1 MNTKIRFAS
10 LAFSLSL
17 PLMFASGAAMADL
30 KIGVSMSQF
39 DDTWL
44 TYLRENMD
52 KKAKSMPDGVKLQ
65 FEDAR
70 SDVVKQLSQV
80 ESFISQKV
88 DAIVVNPVDTAAT
101 KKITEAAVKAGIP
114 LVYVNRRPD
123 DLNLPKGVVTVAS
136 NDLEAGQ
143 MQMQYLADKLGGK
156 GDIVILLGD
165 LANNSTTNR
174 TKGVKEVLAK
184 YPNIKIDQEQT
195 GTWLRDKGM
204 TLTNDWLTQ
213 GRKFDAVVANNDEM
227 AIGASMALNQAGVKK
242 GTVLIAG
249 VDGTPD
255 GLRAVEKGDMTVSV
269 FQDAKGQAD
278 GSIDTA
284 VKMIKK
290 EPVEAAVWVPYK
302 LITPQN
308 VKDFK

>member
-10 LAFSLSL
+10 LALSL
-17 PLMFASGAAMADL
+17 LLASGTALADL

-44 TYLRENMD
+44 TYLRESMD
-52 KKAKSMPDGVKLQ
+52 QKAKSLPEGVKLQ

-80 ESFISQKV
+80 ENFISQKV

-101 KKITEAAVKAGIP
+101 RKITEAAVKAGIP

-136 NDLEAGQ
+136 NDLEAGK
-143 MQMQYLADKLGGK
+143 MQMQYLADKMGGK
-156 GDIVILLGD
+156 GNIVILLGD

-174 TKGVKEVLAK
+174 TKGVKEVLAQ
-184 YPNIKIDQEQT
+184 YPGIKVDQEQT
-195 GTWLRDKGM
+195 GVWLRDKGM
-204 TLTNDWLTQ
+204 TLVNDWLTQ
-213 GRKFDAVVANNDEM
+213 GRQFDAVVSNNDEM
-227 AIGASMALNQAGVKK
+227 AIGAAMALKQAGVEK
-242 GTVLIAG
+242 GSVLIAG

-255 GLRAVEKGDMTVSV
+255 GLRAVKKGDLALSV

-284 VKMIKK
+284 VKMIKH
-290 EPVEAAVWVPYK
+290 EPVEPAVWVPYR
-302 LITPQN
+302 LITPEN
-308 VKDFK
+308 VDQFK

>member
-1 MNTKIRFAS
+1 MKNRIRFAS
-10 LAFSLSL
+10 LALS
-17 PLMFASGAAMADL
+17 LMFASGAALADM

-44 TYLRENMD
+44 TYLRESMD
-52 KKAKSMPDGVKLQ
+52 TKAKSYPEGVKLQ

-70 SDVVKQLSQV
+70 SDVVRQLSQV

-101 KKITEAAVKAGIP
+101 RKITEAAVKAGIP

-143 MQMQYLADKLGGK
+143 MQMQYLADKMGGK

-184 YPNIKIDQEQT
+184 YPNIKIEQEQT
-195 GTWLRDKGM
+195 GIWLRDKGM
-204 TLTNDWLTQ
+204 TLVNDWLTQ
-213 GRKFDAVVANNDEM
+213 GRKFDAVVSNNDKM
-227 AIGASMALNQAGVKK
+227 AIGAAMALQQAGVEK
-242 GTVLIAG
+242 GSILIAG

-255 GLRAVEKGDMTVSV
+255 GLNAVKKGSMVMSV

-278 GSIDTA
+278 GSIETA
-284 VKMIKK
+284 VKMAKN
-290 EPVEAAVWVPYK
+290 EPVEPAVWVPYR
-302 LITPQN
+302 LITLQN
-308 VKDFK
+308 VDQFK

>member
-1 MNTKIRFAS
+1 MKTKTRIAS
-10 LAFSLSL
+10 LALSL
-17 PLMFASGAAMADL
+17 MLTSGAALADL
-30 KIGVSMSQF
+30 KIDVSMSQF

-44 TYLRENMD
+44 TYLRESMD
-52 KKAKSMPDGVKLQ
+52 KKAKSLPDGVTLQ

-88 DAIVVNPVDTAAT
+88 DALIVNPVDTAAT
-101 KKITEAAVKAGIP
+101 QRITKAAVAAGIP

-123 DLNLPKGVVTVAS
+123 DPTLPEGVVTVAS
-136 NDLEAGQ
+136 DDLEAGR
-143 MQMQYLADKLGGK
+143 MQMQYLADKMGGK

-184 YPNIKIDQEQT
+184 YPGIKIEQEQT

-204 TLTNDWLTQ
+204 TLVNDWLTQ
-213 GRKFDAVVANNDEM
+213 GREFQAVVANNDEM
-227 AIGASMALNQAGVKK
+227 AIGAAMALKQAGTQK
-242 GTVLIAG
+242 GSVLIAG

-255 GLRAVEKGDMTVSV
+255 GLNAIKKGDMTVSV

-284 VKMIKK
+284 VKMVKK
-290 EPVEAAVWVPYK
+290 QPVEKAVWVPYR
-302 LITPQN
+302 LITPEN
-308 VKDFK
+308 VAQFK

>member
-1 MNTKIRFAS
+1 MKTKTRFAS
-10 LAFSLSL
+10 LALS
-17 PLMFASGAAMADL
+17 LMFASGAALADM

-44 TYLRENMD
+44 TYLRESMD
-52 KKAKSMPDGVKLQ
+52 KKAKSYPDGVKLQ

-136 NDLEAGQ
+136 NDLEAGE
-143 MQMQYLADKLGGK
+143 MQMQYLADKMGGK

-184 YPNIKIDQEQT
+184 YPDIKVEQEQS
-195 GTWLRDKGM
+195 GVWLRDKGM
-204 TLTNDWLTQ
+204 TLVNDWLTQ
-213 GRKFDAVVANNDEM
+213 GRKFDAVVSNNDEM
-227 AIGASMALNQAGVKK
+227 AIGAAMALSQAGVDK
-242 GTVLIAG
+242 GSVLIAG

-255 GLRAVEKGDMTVSV
+255 GLNAIKKGSMAVSV

-284 VKMIKK
+284 VKMARN
-290 EPVEAAVWVPYK
+290 EPVEQAVWVPYR

-308 VKDFK
+308 VDTFK

>member
-1 MNTKIRFAS
+1 MKTKTNIAS
-10 LAFSLSL
+10 LALSL
-17 PLMFASGAAMADL
+17 MLTSGAALADL

-44 TYLRENMD
+44 TYLRESMD
-52 KKAKSMPDGVKLQ
+52 SKAKSLPDGVTLQ

-88 DAIVVNPVDTAAT
+88 DAIIVNPVDTAAT
-101 KKITEAAVKAGIP
+101 QRITKAAVAAGIP

-123 DLNLPKGVVTVAS
+123 DLKLPAGVVTVAS
-136 NDLEAGQ
+136 DDLEAGR
-143 MQMQYLADKLGGK
+143 MQMQYLADKMSGK
-156 GDIVILLGD
+156 GNIVILLGD

-184 YPNIKIDQEQT
+184 YPDIKIEQEQT
-195 GTWLRDKGM
+195 GIWSRDKGM
-204 TLTNDWLTQ
+204 TLVNDWLTQ
-213 GRKFDAVVANNDEM
+213 GREFNAVVSNNDEM
-227 AIGASMALNQAGVKK
+227 AIGAAMALKGAGKEK
-242 GTVLIAG
+242 GSVLIAG

-255 GLRAVEKGDMTVSV
+255 GLNAVKKGEMAVSV

-284 VKMIKK
+284 VKMVKK
-290 EPVEAAVWVPYK
+290 QPVEQAVWVPYR
-302 LITPQN
+302 LITPEN
-308 VKDFK
+308 VDQFK

>member
-1 MNTKIRFAS
+1 MKNRIRFAS
-10 LAFSLSL
+10 LALS
-17 PLMFASGAAMADL
+17 LMFASGAALADM

-44 TYLRENMD
+44 TYLRESMD
-52 KKAKSMPDGVKLQ
+52 TKAKSYPEGVKLQ

-70 SDVVKQLSQV
+70 SDVVRQLSQV

-101 KKITEAAVKAGIP
+101 RKITEAAVKAGIP

-143 MQMQYLADKLGGK
+143 MQMQYLADKMGGK

-184 YPNIKIDQEQT
+184 YPNIKIEQEQT
-195 GTWLRDKGM
+195 GIWLRDKGM
-204 TLTNDWLTQ
+204 TLVNDWLTQ
-213 GRKFDAVVANNDEM
+213 GRKFDAVVSNNDEM
-227 AIGASMALNQAGVKK
+227 AIGAAMALQQAGVEK
-242 GTVLIAG
+242 GSILIAG

-255 GLRAVEKGDMTVSV
+255 GLNAVKKGSMVMSV

-278 GSIDTA
+278 GSIETA
-284 VKMIKK
+284 VKMAKN
-290 EPVEAAVWVPYK
+290 EPVEPAVWVPYR
-302 LITPQN
+302 LITLQN
-308 VKDFK
+308 VDQFK

>member
-1 MNTKIRFAS
+1 MKTKTRFAS
-10 LAFSLSL
+10 LALSL
-17 PLMFASGAAMADL
+17 MLASGAALADM
-30 KIGVSMSQF
+30 KIGVSMAQF

-44 TYLRENMD
+44 TYLRESMD
-52 KKAKSMPDGVKLQ
+52 TKAKSYPDGVKLQ

-70 SDVVKQLSQV
+70 SDVVRQLSQV

-101 KKITEAAVKAGIP
+101 RKITEAAVKAGIP

-143 MQMQYLADKLGGK
+143 MQMQYLAEKMGGK

-174 TKGVKEVLAK
+174 TKGVKEVLTK
-184 YPNIKIDQEQT
+184 YPNIKIEQEQS
-195 GTWLRDKGM
+195 GIWSRDKGM
-204 TLTNDWLTQ
+204 TLVNDWLTQ
-213 GRKFDAVVANNDEM
+213 GRKFDAVVSNNDEM
-227 AIGASMALNQAGVKK
+227 AIGAAMALQQAGVAK
-242 GTVLIAG
+242 GSVLIAG

-255 GLRAVEKGDMTVSV
+255 GLNAVKKGSLLVSV

-284 VKMIKK
+284 VKMARN
-290 EPVEAAVWVPYK
+290 EPVEQAVWVPYR
-302 LITPQN
+302 LITLQN
-308 VKDFK
+308 VDQFK

>member
-1 MNTKIRFAS
+1 MKTKIRFAS
-10 LAFSLSL
+10 LALS
-17 PLMFASGAAMADL
+17 LMFASGAALADM

-44 TYLRENMD
+44 TYLRESMD
-52 KKAKSMPDGVKLQ
+52 KKAKSYPEGVQLQ

-123 DLNLPKGVVTVAS
+123 DLKLPKGVVTVAS
-136 NDLEAGQ
+136 NDLEAGE
-143 MQMQYLADKLGGK
+143 MQMQYLADKMGGK

-174 TKGVKEVLAK
+174 TKGVKDVLAK
-184 YPNIKIDQEQT
+184 YPNIKIEQEQT
-195 GTWLRDKGM
+195 GIWLRDKGM
-204 TLTNDWLTQ
+204 TLVNDWLTQ
-213 GRKFDAVVANNDEM
+213 GRKFDAVIANNDEM
-227 AIGASMALNQAGVKK
+227 AIGAAMALQQAGVEK
-242 GTVLIAG
+242 GSVLIAG

-255 GLRAVEKGDMTVSV
+255 GLNAIKKGNMAVSV

-284 VKMIKK
+284 VRMAKN
-290 EPVEAAVWVPYK
+290 EPVEQAVWVPYR

-308 VKDFK
+308 VDTFK

>member
-1 MNTKIRFAS
+1 MKTQIRFAS
-10 LAFSLSL
+10 LALS
-17 PLMFASGAAMADL
+17 LMFASGAALADM

-44 TYLRENMD
+44 TYLRESMD
-52 KKAKSMPDGVKLQ
+52 KKAKSYPDGVQLQ

-123 DLNLPKGVVTVAS
+123 DLKLPKGVVTVAS
-136 NDLEAGQ
+136 NDLEAGE
-143 MQMQYLADKLGGK
+143 MQMQYLADKMGGK

-184 YPNIKIDQEQT
+184 YPNIKIEQEQT
-195 GTWLRDKGM
+195 GVWLRDKGM
-204 TLTNDWLTQ
+204 TLVNDWLTQ

-227 AIGASMALNQAGVKK
+227 AIGAAMALSQAGVDK
-242 GTVLIAG
+242 GSVLIAG

-255 GLRAVEKGDMTVSV
+255 GLNAIKKGNMAVSV

-284 VKMIKK
+284 VKMAKN
-290 EPVEAAVWVPYK
+290 EAVEQNVWVPYR

-308 VKDFK
+308 VDTFK

>member
-1 MNTKIRFAS
+1 MKTQIRFTA
-10 LAFSLSL
+10 LALS
-17 PLMFASGAAMADL
+17 LMFASGAALADM

-44 TYLRENMD
+44 TYLRESMD
-52 KKAKSMPDGVKLQ
+52 KKAKSYPDGVQLQ

-101 KKITEAAVKAGIP
+101 RKITEAAVKAGIP

-123 DLNLPKGVVTVAS
+123 DLKLPKGVVTVAS
-136 NDLEAGQ
+136 NDLEAGE
-143 MQMQYLADKLGGK
+143 MQMQYLADKMGGK

-184 YPNIKIDQEQT
+184 YPNIKIEQEQT
-195 GTWLRDKGM
+195 GIWSRDKGM
-204 TLTNDWLTQ
+204 TLVNDWLTQ
-213 GRKFDAVVANNDEM
+213 GRKFDAVVSNNDEM
-227 AIGASMALNQAGVKK
+227 AIGAAMALQQAGVDK
-242 GTVLIAG
+242 GSVLIAG

-255 GLRAVEKGDMTVSV
+255 GLNAIKKGNMTVSV

-284 VKMIKK
+284 VKMARN
-290 EPVEAAVWVPYK
+290 EPVEQAVWVPYR

-308 VKDFK
+308 VDTFK

>member
-1 MNTKIRFAS
+1 MKTKTNIAS
-10 LAFSLSL
+10 LALSL
-17 PLMFASGAAMADL
+17 MLTSGAALADL

-44 TYLRENMD
+44 TYLRESMD
-52 KKAKSMPDGVKLQ
+52 SKAKSLPDGVTLQ

-88 DAIVVNPVDTAAT
+88 DAIIVNPVDTAAT
-101 KKITEAAVKAGIP
+101 QRITKAAVAAGIP

-123 DLNLPKGVVTVAS
+123 DLKLPAGVVTVAS
-136 NDLEAGQ
+136 DDLEAGR
-143 MQMQYLADKLGGK
+143 MQMQYLADKMSGK
-156 GDIVILLGD
+156 GNIVILLGD

-184 YPNIKIDQEQT
+184 YPDIKIEQEQT
-195 GTWLRDKGM
+195 GIWSRDKGM
-204 TLTNDWLTQ
+204 TLVNDWLTQ
-213 GRKFDAVVANNDEM
+213 GREFNAVVSNNDEM
-227 AIGASMALNQAGVKK
+227 AIGAAMALKGVGKEK
-242 GTVLIAG
+242 GSVLIAG

-255 GLRAVEKGDMTVSV
+255 GLNAVKKGEMAVSV

-284 VKMIKK
+284 VKMVKK
-290 EPVEAAVWVPYK
+290 QPVEQAVWVPYR
-302 LITPQN
+302 LITPEN
-308 VKDFK
+308 VDQFK

>member
-1 MNTKIRFAS
+1 MKTKIRFTS
-10 LAFSLSL
+10 LALSL
-17 PLMFASGAAMADL
+17 MLASGAAFADM

-44 TYLRENMD
+44 TYLRESMD
-52 KKAKSMPDGVKLQ
+52 QQAKSMPDGVKLQ

-123 DLNLPKGVVTVAS
+123 DLKLPKGVITVAS
-136 NDLEAGQ
+136 NDLEAGE
-143 MQMQYLADKLGGK
+143 MQMQYLAEKMNGK

-184 YPNIKIDQEQT
+184 YPNIKIEQEQT
-195 GTWLRDKGM
+195 GIWSRDKGM
-204 TLTNDWLTQ
+204 TLVNDWLTQ
-213 GRKFDAVVANNDEM
+213 GRKFDAIVSNNDEM
-227 AIGASMALNQAGVKK
+227 AIGAAMALKQAGVEK
-242 GTVLIAG
+242 GSVLIAG

-255 GLRAVEKGDMTVSV
+255 GLRAVKKGDLTVSV
-269 FQDAKGQAD
+269 FQDAKGQAV
-278 GSIDTA
+278 GSIDAA
-284 VKMIKK
+284 VKMAKN
-290 EPVEAAVWVPYK
+290 EPVDQAVWVPYR
-302 LITPQN
+302 LITPEN
-308 VKDFK
+308 VDQFK

>member
-10 LAFSLSL
+10 LALSL
-17 PLMFASGAAMADL
+17 LLTSGAALADI

-44 TYLRENMD
+44 TYLRESMD
-52 KKAKSMPDGVKLQ
+52 QKAKSLPDGVKLQ

-80 ESFISQKV
+80 ENFISQKV

-101 KKITEAAVKAGIP
+101 RKITEAAVKAGIP

-136 NDLEAGQ
+136 NDLEAGK
-143 MQMQYLADKLGGK
+143 MQMQYLADKMGGK

-165 LANNSTTNR
+165 LANNSTANR
-174 TKGVKEVLAK
+174 TKGVKEVLTR
-184 YPNIKIDQEQT
+184 YPGIKVDQEQT
-195 GTWLRDKGM
+195 GVWLRDKGM
-204 TLTNDWLTQ
+204 TLVNDWLTQ
-213 GRKFDAVVANNDEM
+213 GRKFDAVVSNNDEM
-227 AIGASMALNQAGVKK
+227 AIGAAMALKQAGVEK
-242 GTVLIAG
+242 GSVLIAG

-255 GLRAVEKGDMTVSV
+255 GLRAVKKGDLAISV

-284 VKMIKK
+284 VKMIKH
-290 EPVEAAVWVPYK
+290 EPVEPAVWIPYR

-308 VKDFK
+308 VDQFK

>member
-1 MNTKIRFAS
+1 MKTKIRFAS
-10 LAFSLSL
+10 LALS
-17 PLMFASGAAMADL
+17 LMFASGAALADM

-44 TYLRENMD
+44 TYLRESMD
-52 KKAKSMPDGVKLQ
+52 KKAKSYPEGVQLQ

-143 MQMQYLADKLGGK
+143 MQMQYLAEKMGGK

-174 TKGVKEVLAK
+174 TKGVKEVLTK
-184 YPNIKIDQEQT
+184 YPNIKIEQEQS
-195 GTWLRDKGM
+195 GIWSRDKGM
-204 TLTNDWLTQ
+204 TLVNDWLTQ
-213 GRKFDAVVANNDEM
+213 GRKFDAVVSNNDEM
-227 AIGASMALNQAGVKK
+227 AIGAAMALQQAGVAK
-242 GTVLIAG
+242 GSVLIAG

-255 GLRAVEKGDMTVSV
+255 GLNAVKKGSLLVSV

-284 VKMIKK
+284 VKMAKN
-290 EPVEAAVWVPYK
+290 EPVEPAVWVPYR
-302 LITPQN
+302 LITLQN
-308 VKDFK
+308 VDTFK

>member
-1 MNTKIRFAS
+1 MKTKTRIAS
-10 LAFSLSL
+10 LALSL
-17 PLMFASGAAMADL
+17 MLTSGAALADL

-44 TYLRENMD
+44 TYLRESMD
-52 KKAKSMPDGVKLQ
+52 KKAKSLPDGVTLQ

-88 DAIVVNPVDTAAT
+88 DALIVNPVDTAAT
-101 KKITEAAVKAGIP
+101 QRITKAAVAAGIP

-123 DLNLPKGVVTVAS
+123 DPKLPEGVVTVAS
-136 NDLEAGQ
+136 DDLEAGR
-143 MQMQYLADKLGGK
+143 MQMQYLADKMGGK

-165 LANNSTTNR
+165 LANNSTANR
-174 TKGVKEVLAK
+174 TKGVKDVLAK
-184 YPNIKIDQEQT
+184 YPGIKIEQEQT

-204 TLTNDWLTQ
+204 TLVNDWLTQ
-213 GRKFDAVVANNDEM
+213 GREFQAVVANNDEM
-227 AIGASMALNQAGVKK
+227 AIGAAMALKQAGTKP

-255 GLRAVEKGDMTVSV
+255 GLNAIKKGEMAVSV

-284 VKMIKK
+284 VKMVKK
-290 EPVEAAVWVPYK
+290 QPVEQAVWVPYR
-302 LITPQN
+302 LITPEN
-308 VKDFK
+308 VDQFK

>member
-1 MNTKIRFAS
+1 MKTKIRFAS
-10 LAFSLSL
+10 LALSL
-17 PLMFASGAAMADL
+17 MLVSGAALADL
-30 KIGVSMSQF
+30 KIGVAMSQF

-44 TYLRENMD
+44 TYLRESMD
-52 KKAKSMPDGVKLQ
+52 KKAKSYPDGVQLQ

-80 ESFISQKV
+80 ENFISQKV

-136 NDLEAGQ
+136 NDLEAGE
-143 MQMQYLADKLGGK
+143 MQMQYLADKMGGK

-184 YPNIKIDQEQT
+184 YPNIKIEQEQT
-195 GTWLRDKGM
+195 GIWLRDKGM
-204 TLTNDWLTQ
+204 TLVNDWLTQ

-227 AIGASMALNQAGVKK
+227 AIGAAMALQQAGVEK
-242 GTVLIAG
+242 GSVLIAG

-255 GLRAVEKGDMTVSV
+255 GLNAVKKGSLAASV

-284 VKMIKK
+284 VKMARN
-290 EPVEAAVWVPYK
+290 EPVEQAVWVPFR
-302 LITPQN
+302 LITPEN
-308 VKDFK
+308 VDQFK

>member
-1 MNTKIRFAS
+1 MKTKTRFAS
-10 LAFSLSL
+10 LALSL
-17 PLMFASGAAMADL
+17 LLASGAALADM
-30 KIGVSMSQF
+30 KIGVSMAQF

-44 TYLRENMD
+44 TYLRESMD
-52 KKAKSMPDGVKLQ
+52 TKAKSYPDGVKLQ

-70 SDVVKQLSQV
+70 SDVVRQLSQV

-143 MQMQYLADKLGGK
+143 MQMQYLAEKMGGK

-184 YPNIKIDQEQT
+184 YPNIKIEQEQS
-195 GTWLRDKGM
+195 GIWSRDKGM
-204 TLTNDWLTQ
+204 TLVNDWLTQ
-213 GRKFDAVVANNDEM
+213 GRKFDAVVSNNDEM
-227 AIGASMALNQAGVKK
+227 AIGAAMALQQAGVAK
-242 GTVLIAG
+242 GSVLIAG

-255 GLRAVEKGDMTVSV
+255 GLNAVKKGSLLVSV

-284 VKMIKK
+284 VKMAKN
-290 EPVEAAVWVPYK
+290 EPVEQAVWVPYR
-302 LITPQN
+302 LITLQN
-308 VKDFK
+308 VDQFK